1 MPRLG
6 MRSNS
11 LIFWPTRLE
20 AKSEISWFVFKP
32 KLHHLLQLFS
42 TLHLARCPSRGSIF
56 NQASQSLVPS
66 SRWVEDRRRMSAA
79 FFHLL
84 VAFVDNKHGWHRM
97 KVSRFCFVVY
107 LQLLFLFV
115 DLFINSFGELF
126 RTADVVLLVLY
137 M

>member
-1 MPRLG
+1 
-6 MRSNS
+6 MRSNN
-11 LIFWPTRLE
+11 LIFWLKRLE
-20 AKSEISWFVFKP
+20 AKREISWFVFKP
-32 KLHHLLQLFS
+32 KLQHLLQLFS
-42 TLHLARCPSRGSIF
+42 TLHLACCSSRGSIF

-66 SRWVEDRRRMSAA
+66 SRWVEDTRRLSAA

-84 VAFVDNKHGWHRM
+84 KILFVAFVDNKHGWHRM

>member
-1 MPRLG
+1 
-6 MRSNS
+6 MRSNN
-11 LIFWPTRLE
+11 LIFWLTRLE
-20 AKSEISWFVFKP
+20 AKREISWFVFKP
-32 KLHHLLQLFS
+32 KLQHLLQLFS
-42 TLHLARCPSRGSIF
+42 TLHLARCSSRGSIF

-66 SRWVEDRRRMSAA
+66 SRWVEDTRWLSAA

-84 VAFVDNKHGWHRM
+84 KILFVAFDDNKHGWHRM

>member
-1 MPRLG
+1 
-6 MRSNS
+6 MRSNN
-11 LIFWPTRLE
+11 LIFWLTRLE

-32 KLHHLLQLFS
+32 KLQHLLQLFS

-56 NQASQSLVPS
+56 NQAFQSLVPS
-66 SRWVEDRRRMSAA
+66 SRWVEDTRRLSAA

-84 VAFVDNKHGWHRM
+84 KILFVAFVDNKHGWHRM

>member
-1 MPRLG
+1 
-6 MRSNS
+6 MRSNN
-11 LIFWPTRLE
+11 LIFCLTRLE
-20 AKSEISWFVFKP
+20 AKREISWFVFKS
-32 KLHHLLQLFS
+32 KLQHLLQLFS
-42 TLHLARCPSRGSIF
+42 TLHLACCSSRGSIF

-66 SRWVEDRRRMSAA
+66 SRWVEDTRRLSAA

-84 VAFVDNKHGWHRM
+84 KILFVAFVDNKHGWHRM

>member
-1 MPRLG
+1 
-6 MRSNS
+6 MRSNN
-11 LIFWPTRLE
+11 LIFWLTRLE
-20 AKSEISWFVFKP
+20 AKREISWFVFKP
-32 KLHHLLQLFS
+32 KLQHLLQLFS
-42 TLHLARCPSRGSIF
+42 TLHLARFSSRGSIF

-66 SRWVEDRRRMSAA
+66 SRWVEDTRRLSAA

-84 VAFVDNKHGWHRM
+84 KILFIAFVDNKHGWHRM

>member
-1 MPRLG
+1 
-6 MRSNS
+6 MRSNN
-11 LIFWPTRLE
+11 LIFWLKRLE
-20 AKSEISWFVFKP
+20 AKREISWFVFKP
-32 KLHHLLQLFS
+32 KLQHLLQLFS
-42 TLHLARCPSRGSIF
+42 TLHLARCSSRGSIF

-66 SRWVEDRRRMSAA
+66 SRWVEGRLSAA
-79 FFHLL
+79 FCHLL
-84 VAFVDNKHGWHRM
+84 KILFVAFVDNKHGWHRM